1 MTEIMAGRETRG
13 YHALQEVDNTMDYDT
28 WFAEVAAVI
37 KVTAGINAGD
47 IIAPYVTMY
56 QGGYVPRQAA
66 VEALNQALA
75 DGLIT
80 WADVQYYASFGN
92 GGNNEH

>member
-1 MTEIMAGRETRG
+1 MMSTD
-13 YHALQEVDNTMDYDT
+13 DNYNA
-28 WFAEVAAVI
+28 WFAEVESVI
-37 KVTAGINAGD
+37 RMTADVNAMD

-80 WADVQYYASFGN
+80 WENDVKYYASFR
-92 GGNNEH
+92 GGE